1 MPDSRSPHWL
11 RWLLLLLFFFL
22 CFLVATAPA
31 SLLQLATDK
40 FAPNV
45 RLQQVTGTVWDG
57 AAGTAVVVVD
67 GGAIN
72 LGKLSWHLKPL
83 SLLSLQ
89 PQLHIETDAGSYGFS
104 SGIRILLLE
113 RQLEASTLRGNF
125 PLALLEPWVPLLVRG
140 SIELDIERLVVD
152 QDKLIDARGQVFA
165 RRLDWMAGAQP
176 MPLGSYTARVAVDEG
191 DLLIDLADDQAQ
203 LGIQGQL
210 IISPAGGYD
219 LQAELSMMDSLAPE
233 VRQAV
238 GYLGRRSEQGNI
250 LLDSK
255 GRWR

>member
-1 MPDSRSPHWL
+1 L
-11 RWLLLLLFFFL
+11 LLLLLFFL
-22 CFLVATAPA
+22 CFLIATAPA

-40 FAPNV
+40 FVPNI

-72 LGKLSWHLKPL
+72 LGKLSWHIKPL

-89 PQLHIETDAGSYGFS
+89 PQLHIETDAGSYGFTTDL
-104 SGIRILLLE
+104 RVLLLE
-113 RQLEASTLRGNF
+113 RQLQANTLRGNF

-140 SIELDIERLVVD
+140 TIELDIERLVVD
-152 QDKLIDARGQVFA
+152 QHKLIDARGQVFA
-165 RRLDWMAGAQP
+165 RQLDWMAGAQP
-176 MPLGSYTARVAVDEG
+176 MPLGTYTARVAVDEG

-210 IISPAGGYD
+210 MISPAGGYE

-238 GYLGRRSEQGNI
+238 SYLGRKSAQGNI